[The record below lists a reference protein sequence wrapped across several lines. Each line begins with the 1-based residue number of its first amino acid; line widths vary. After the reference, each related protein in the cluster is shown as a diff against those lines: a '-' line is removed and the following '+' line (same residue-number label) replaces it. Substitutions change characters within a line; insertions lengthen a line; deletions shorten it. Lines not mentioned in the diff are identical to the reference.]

1 MYLSFPNLEQAH
13 QQNAGRHAEYKSN
26 NCPEHGFLLPLHTDR
41 KFSLAYISI
50 ARI

>member
-26 NCPEHGFLLPLHTDR
+26 NCPEHGFLLPFFEGYTFLR
-41 KFSLAYISI
+41 V
-50 ARI
+50 